1 MRMPLDFPATLTGI
15 IPATVN
21 LANKALPMEATMSS
35 PTTAG
40 TKNTAASAAGYK
52 LHYQGRKTSRAGSE
66 QRRRNILEAA
76 LRIVVRD
83 GVRGVRHRAVAKE
96 AEVPL
101 SATTYYFKDI
111 SDLITDMF
119 TLFVE
124 MGADKYRVFWE
135 ESRQDMQD
143 ALAALGDD
151 NAARSRFAERMSE
164 LAANYVL
171 HQLQNQREHLLAEQA
186 FHLECLRND
195 NLRTIAFGHHEFLMN
210 DLRAFFT
217 RMGSDQPDIDAKLL
231 FAIIA
236 RAEYEG
242 LLQDSE
248 AIDDTMILAMLKRQ
262 LQCML
267 RLPM

>member
-1 MRMPLDFPATLTGI
+1 
-15 IPATVN
+15 
-21 LANKALPMEATMSS
+21 MEATMSS
-35 PTTAG
+35 PTAAG
-40 TKNTAASAAGYK
+40 TKNTASAANHK

-124 MGADKYRVFWE
+124 MGADKYRIFWE
-135 ESRQDMQD
+135 ESRQHMQA
-143 ALAALGDD
+143 ALAELSEDEI
-151 NAARSRFAERMSE
+151 ARRKFADRMAE
-164 LAANYVL
+164 LAVHYVM
-171 HQLQNQREHLLAEQA
+171 HQLRNQRDHLLAEQA

-195 NLRTIAFGHHEFLMN
+195 NLRSIAFGHHEFLMN
-210 DLRAFFT
+210 DLKAFFS
-217 RMGSDQPDIDAKLL
+217 RMGSDQPEIDAKLL
-231 FAIIA
+231 FAVIN
-236 RAEYEG
+236 RVEYEG
-242 LLQDSE
+242 LLQDPDNL
-248 AIDDTMILAMLKRQ
+248 DDTVIMAMLKRQ
-262 LQCML
+262 MQCML
-267 RLPM
+267 RLPMDNRS